1 MIRIENMSV
10 ARQGI
15 TTLSDINL
23 GFGEGGVTALIGPN
37 GAGKSTLLHA
47 MSGLLPLASGRVT
60 IAGQDIAR
68 ATAQVRARTVALLTQ
83 SEHVTARLTVADLV
97 TFGRWPHHRGR
108 PGPADHAAVAQALD
122 LFALTDLAQRQI
134 DRLSGGQRQ
143 RAFVAMAYAQGT
155 PWMLLDEP
163 LAALDPRHA
172 RDLMERLHALSRP
185 GPRQRSVVI
194 VVHDLNIAA
203 RYADRIVALKDG
215 RIARTGPKVI
225 ALTSAML
232 SDLFDTRMAV
242 DAVNGHP
249 VVVPV

>member
-15 TTLSDINL
+15 KTLSDINL

-194 VVHDLNIAA
+194 VLHDLNTAA